1 MSRLTRRPNGLDA
14 AHGCSKTAT
23 MRNSNRIGLC
33 AAICVT
39 IATWAA
45 GTVIAVKAAEP
56 GAGEI
61 IVGLVLDIESV
72 ETSFNLGVAGP
83 VPPRSY
89 ILIQK
94 LPASVALSE
103 GDNIAPGTWAVSLSA
118 LESLRVRVPAGF
130 VGSYDFSITL
140 FDGAGSVLDERIIY
154 LHAKSPIAAGP
165 SQQEAD
171 VTPPKQTASI
181 PPATDAPAAAEKASP
196 TPDQLAQAERLL
208 RQGKSFLDQG
218 NITIARQYF
227 ARAADLGL
235 PMAAL
240 RMAETY
246 DPHELERANVHGP
259 RPNISVARQWYQRAA
274 QLGIPEAEARLRRLS
289 GQ

>member
-1 MSRLTRRPNGLDA
+1 L
-14 AHGCSKTAT
+14 K
-23 MRNSNRIGLC
+23 
-33 AAICVT
+33 
-39 IATWAA
+39 
-45 GTVIAVKAAEP
+45 
-56 GAGEI
+56 
-61 IVGLVLDIESV
+61 
-72 ETSFNLGVAGP
+72 
-83 VPPRSY
+83 
-89 ILIQK
+89 
-94 LPASVALSE
+94 
-103 GDNIAPGTWAVSLSA
+103 
-118 LESLRVRVPAGF
+118 VRVPAGF
-130 VGSYDFSITL
+130 VGSYDFGITL
-140 FDGAGSVLDERIIY
+140 FDGAGSVLNERIIY

-165 SQQEAD
+165 GKQAAD
-171 VTPPKQTASI
+171 ITPPEQTASI

-240 RMAETY
+240 RMAEAH

-274 QLGIPEAEARLRRLS
+274 QLGIPEAEARLRRLG